1 MGEGDAIDDSKFDRR
16 AFAVIGTCGL
26 ALLVSLSL
34 VFYAQVGWLVGLD
47 AAGFVTPLT
56 PHHVPLHWQAFLVVA
71 PAGTV
76 ALLPALVAGIL
87 SGWRAA
93 GFAWVIGLVLVG
105 ITLALH
111 DAWYGP
117 IYLPG

>member
-1 MGEGDAIDDSKFDRR
+1 MGDEDTSDLSKFDRR
-16 AFAVIGTCGL
+16 AFAVVGTCGL

-34 VFYAQVGWLVGLD
+34 VFYAQVGWLAGLNAVG
-47 AAGFVTPLT
+47 FFT

-93 GFAWVIGLVLVG
+93 GFAWVIAIALVG
-105 ITLALH
+105 ITMGLH

>member
-1 MGEGDAIDDSKFDRR
+1 MGDRASLDVGELDRR
-16 AFAVIGTCGL
+16 AFAVVGTCGL

-47 AAGFVTPLT
+47 ALGLFTPLS
-56 PHHVPLHWQAFLVVA
+56 PQHVTIGWQAVLVVA

-76 ALLPALVAGIL
+76 ALLPAVVAGIL
-87 SGWRAA
+87 AGPRAA
-93 GFAWVIGLVLVG
+93 GLAWLVSLALVAV
-105 ITLALH
+105 TLGLH

-117 IYLPG
+117 IYVPG